1 LSPYIAWE
9 IYPLDK
15 FTKAATFKLH
25 CNDKNN
31 RLVPI
36 PTDLASSFHT
46 KFEMEEIMEFESVKG
61 FHSLDKK

>member
-1 LSPYIAWE
+1 LQQVVTYIAWE

-25 CNDKNN
+25 CDQID
-31 RLVPI
+31 VPI
-36 PTDLASSFHT
+36 PTDLAHFIQ
-46 KFEMEEIMEFESVKG
+46 KFEMEEIMEFESVNKG